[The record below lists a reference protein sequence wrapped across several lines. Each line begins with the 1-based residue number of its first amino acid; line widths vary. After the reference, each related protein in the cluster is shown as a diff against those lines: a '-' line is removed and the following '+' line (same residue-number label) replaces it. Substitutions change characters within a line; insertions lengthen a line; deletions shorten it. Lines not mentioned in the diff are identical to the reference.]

1 MGLRKTV
8 KKLSTAIM
16 ITSLVLL
23 LLGPA
28 GLSADFQLIYVVQ
41 RGDSLSEIASSYN
54 IPTDKLRKANDITN
68 SHNIRAGDE
77 LIIPDPGGGNPERN
91 FSQSLFSQQEDFSL
105 DFNQQYAVR
114 INPDQETP
122 EIVDISA
129 DELISY
135 HVSPGDTLYDIAR
148 DFNTSI
154 GVLEALNEFNNDVLR
169 SGETITVPVR
179 NLSQRQALSRSL
191 SSEELD
197 LLARAIYGEARGEPY
212 TGQIAVG
219 AVIIN
224 RVISPDFP
232 DSIKGVIYQ
241 SGQFTPVQ
249 DGSLYLEPDDN
260 ARNAARDALNG
271 QDPTDGALFFY
282 NPDKATD
289 REWVTRRQVLV
300 TIGNHVFMK

>member
-1 MGLRKTV
+1 MRS
-8 KKLSTAIM
+8 KKIIKLNTAILLALLFLF
-16 ITSLVLL
+16 SLAATALT
-23 LLGPA
+23 
-28 GLSADFQLIYVVQ
+28 ADFQLVYVVQ

-54 IPTDKLRKANDITN
+54 ISTDKLREINDIT
-68 SHNIRAGDE
+68 SSQNIRAGEE
-77 LIIPDPGGGNPERN
+77 LIIPDPEGQDPGRN
-91 FSQSLFSQQEDFSL
+91 FNQRLFSREEDFSL
-105 DFNQQYAVR
+105 NFTQQYAVR
-114 INPDQETP
+114 INPEGEAP
-122 EIVDISA
+122 EIDDIA
-129 DELISY
+129 NDELISY

-148 DFNTSI
+148 EFNTSI
-154 GVLEALNEFNNDVLR
+154 GVLEALNNLNNGALR
-169 SGETITVPVR
+169 AGETITVPVR

-212 TGQIAVG
+212 TGQVAVG

-224 RVISPDFP
+224 RVLSPDFP
-232 DSIKGVIYQ
+232 DSIEGVIYQ

-249 DGSLYLEPDDN
+249 DGSIYLEADSS

-271 QDPTDGALFFY
+271 KDPTGGALFFY

-289 REWVTRRQVLV
+289 REWTSRREVLV